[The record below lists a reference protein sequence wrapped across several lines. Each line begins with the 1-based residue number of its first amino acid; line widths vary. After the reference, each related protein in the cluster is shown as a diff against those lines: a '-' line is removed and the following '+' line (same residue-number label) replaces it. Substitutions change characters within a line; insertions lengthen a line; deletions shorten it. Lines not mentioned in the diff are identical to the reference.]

1 MRSAA
6 SSPISSAAHSRSR
19 DVRGRGLSRRLRDDR
34 GAATA
39 ELAVAL
45 PVVVL
50 TLLLG
55 GGALAAGTRQVA
67 MQDAVADA
75 ARLLARG
82 EGDAAASH
90 TVHRAVAGAQTSV
103 GRHDGLICVSAK
115 AVVPIAG
122 ALTLPIRTSS
132 CALDGG
138 L

>member
-1 MRSAA
+1 M
-6 SSPISSAAHSRSR
+6 
-19 DVRGRGLSRRLRDDR
+19 
-34 GAATA
+34 
-39 ELAVAL
+39 
-45 PVVVL
+45 VVL

-82 EGDAAASH
+82 EGDAAASL
-90 TVHRAVAGAQTSV
+90 TVHRAVTGAQTSV
-103 GRHDGLICVSAK
+103 GRHDGLVCVAAE